1 MCSQTIIGHVKAPF
15 HTWLAVSYSSQQRN
29 RTESLIQPT
38 EQHNPTGE
46 QQQIE
51 PSNFI
56 DLIQPTEQHN
66 PTGEQQQIEPSNVML
81 QGPTDQD
88 SPVTVKMPRMPACGI
103 CRDRYCDS
111 FFNPCGHLVCLVCAV
126 ELEER
131 HQHCHICRQDIDKIN
146 PLYL

>member
-1 MCSQTIIGHVKAPF
+1 MNWS
-15 HTWLAVSYSSQQRN
+15 LQRPKSCFSPMDEDSDDDWDLPSLDGILN

-38 EQHNPTGE
+38 EQQNPTGE
-46 QQQIE
+46 Q
-51 PSNFI
+51 
-56 DLIQPTEQHN
+56 H
-66 PTGEQQQIEPSNVML
+66 QIEPSNVML
-81 QGPTDQD
+81 QGPTDQG